1 MNRKKMIIGLI
12 VLAALGAAGAVAWH
26 FTKPDA
32 PSAAPETA
40 AAGGCK
46 KVLYWTDPMI
56 PGFKSDKPGKSPMN
70 MDMIPVCAEDQT
82 ATASTGSAPVV
93 TIQPEII
100 QNLGVRTY
108 KVTRDT
114 VPRQRV
120 VATGYLQRDSRGYFV
135 VVDVFDRD
143 ANLVRAG
150 LPAEIGLP
158 DAPGRRYRGTVEGVT
173 RERDIGAPV
182 ARAHVRLLESG
193 AALQTNLLAEAVIQ
207 GAPAGGN
214 ALYIPREAL
223 IRAGTRDTVIL
234 ALGQGR
240 FQPVAVAPGAETDDW
255 VEIRRG
261 IKEGD
266 TVVTSG
272 QFLIDSE
279 ASVRASLERMQ
290 PADAAPSPASEA
302 PRAGTER
309 SAP

>member
-12 VLAALGAAGAVAWH
+12 VLAALGAAGVAAWR
-26 FTKPDA
+26 FTKPGA

-70 MDMIPVCAEDQT
+70 MDMIPVCADDQT
-82 ATASTGSAPVV
+82 TAATAGGAPVV
-93 TIQPEII
+93 TIRPEII

-108 KVTRDT
+108 KVTHDT
-114 VPRQRV
+114 DPRRSV
-120 VATGYLQRDSRGYFV
+120 VTTGYLQRDARGYFV
-135 VVDVFDRD
+135 AVDVFDRD
-143 ANLVRAG
+143 VNFVRAG
-150 LPAEIGLP
+150 LPAEVDLP
-158 DAPGRRYRGTVEGVT
+158 DAPGPRYRGTVENVT
-173 RERDIGAPV
+173 RERGIGAPV
-182 ARAHVRLLESG
+182 ARARVRLLESG
-193 AALQTNLLAEAVIQ
+193 ESLQTDLLAEATIQ
-207 GAPAGGN
+207 GTPPGGA

-223 IRAGTRDTVIL
+223 IRTGRRTAVVL

-240 FQPVAVAPGAETDDW
+240 FQPVDVIPGVETGDW

-279 ASVRASLERMQ
+279 ASIRASFARME
-290 PADAAPSPASEA
+290 PASPNGSGDSEGRQ
-302 PRAGTER
+302 P
-309 SAP
+309 

>member
-12 VLAALGAAGAVAWH
+12 VLAALVTAGAAVWH

-70 MDMIPVCAEDQT
+70 MDMIPVCAEDST
-82 ATASTGSAPVV
+82 ATASTGGAPVV
-93 TIQPEII
+93 TIRPEII

-108 KVTRDT
+108 KVTHET
-114 VPRQRV
+114 APRRSV
-120 VATGYLQRDSRGYFV
+120 VATGYLQRDARGYFV

-143 ANLVRAG
+143 VNFVRAG
-150 LPAEIGLP
+150 LPAEIHLP
-158 DAPGRRYRGTVEGVT
+158 DAPGRRYRGTVESVT
-173 RERDIGAPV
+173 RDRGIGAPV
-182 ARAHVRLLESG
+182 ARSRVRLLESG
-193 AALQTNLLAEAVIQ
+193 ESLQTDLLAEATIQ
-207 GAPAGGN
+207 GTPPGGA
-214 ALYIPREAL
+214 ALYLPREAL
-223 IRAGTRDTVIL
+223 IRTGRRTAVVL

-240 FQPVAVAPGAETDDW
+240 FQPVDVTPGIETGDW

-279 ASVRASLERMQ
+279 ASVRASFARME
-290 PADAAPSPASEA
+290 PASPDGSGDSEGRQ
-302 PRAGTER
+302 P
-309 SAP
+309 

>member
-1 MNRKKMIIGLI
+1 MNRKKIIVGLI
-12 VLAALGAAGAVAWH
+12 VLAALGAAGAVAWY

-56 PGFKSDKPGKSPMN
+56 PGFKSDKPGKSPMG
-70 MDMIPVCAEDQT
+70 MDMTPVCEEDQT
-82 ATASTGSAPVV
+82 TMASTDGAPVV
-93 TIQPEII
+93 TVQPQII

-108 KVTRDT
+108 TVTRAT
-114 VPRQRV
+114 APRQRV
-120 VATGYLQRDSRGYFV
+120 VATGYLQHDARGYFV

-143 ANLVRAG
+143 VNFVRAG
-150 LPAEIGLP
+150 LPAEVHLP
-158 DAPGRRYRGTVEGVT
+158 DAPGPRYRGTVESLT

-182 ARAHVRLLESG
+182 ARARVRLPESE
-193 AALQTNLLAEAVIQ
+193 ASLQTNLLAEVAIQ
-207 GAPAGGN
+207 GTPAEGN
-214 ALYIPREAL
+214 AYYIPREAL
-223 IRAGTRDTVIL
+223 IRTGSRNAVIL

-240 FQPVAVAPGAETDDW
+240 FQPVEVTPGVETDDW
-255 VEIRRG
+255 VEIRQG

-279 ASVRASLERMQ
+279 ASVRASLARMQ
-290 PADAAPSPASEA
+290 PADAAPSPAPAASHD
-302 PRAGTER
+302 GH
-309 SAP
+309 